1 MHFKTIFSDKN
12 PSVLYV
18 HDEKDLKIEMTNCQD
33 TNDKSNT
40 F

>member
-1 MHFKTIFSDKN
+1 MQYKTSFPDKS